1 MNIFVLDENPRIA
14 AQMHCDKHIP
24 KMIIEHAQMMAAA
37 YYSTIGITRKKE
49 FPQNQKQI
57 DELFKGWPRKKED
70 GSEWHYSVSHVN
82 HPCTVW
88 TRSSLQNFN
97 WLLECTEELCTEYSR
112 RWENREH
119 FISKIVNWM
128 KNNPPNLK
136 DLSLTPFAQAMP
148 ICYKSQDP
156 INSYRRYYAFKT
168 SYMKVQWKKL
178 NNIPNWWTDELI
190 TESIETYI
198 Q

>member
-37 YYSTIGITRKKE
+37 YYSTIGIFRKKE
-49 FPQNQKQI
+49 FPQNQKEI
-57 DELFKGWPRKKED
+57 DALFKGWPRKKED

-82 HPCTVW
+82 HPCTIW
-88 TRSSLQNFN
+88 TRGSLQNFN

-119 FISKIVNWM
+119 SIIKIVNWM
-128 KNNPPNLK
+128 KNNPP
-136 DLSLTPFAQAMP
+136 DLIDAWLTPFAQAMP

-156 INSYRRYYAFKT
+156 ISSYRRYYAFKT

-178 NNIPNWWTDELI
+178 NNTPDWWTNKLI
-190 TESIETYI
+190 IEAIETYKA
-198 Q
+198 